1 MEMTEDM
8 RFYTTLLGLLA
19 LTLIALYA
27 SMRYASTFLNYL
39 AQFLGILLFIYP
51 VYVAQREWKARG
63 KKWS

>member
-1 MEMTEDM
+1 MEMNEDM

-19 LTLIALYA
+19 LTFITIYA
-27 SMRYASTFLNYL
+27 SMIYSSTLLNYL

-63 KKWS
+63 KRWR